1 MQQAVAP
8 CPEIIMSIK
17 GKPTRSLL
25 DSGSEVTLVNESYYR
40 EHIEHRLLP
49 SSGSY
54 NNSHNLF
61 SLRGVEEGHVPLS
74 KHFECDIEVG
84 GQLVHRVGILVKKDK
99 ITLVDSKGRK
109 AKTPALLSSNL
120 IRIAVNEFCE
130 LFGEDCL
137 RLFECPKGISPL
149 WFSTLC
155 LYYYAHI
162 HKKSGVGASSVQSDD
177 PSKDNDGNN
186 HDNQSLRPK
195 RNQEYGKNSSEAK
208 SDKDSGKSKNTQT
221 GSGKHRNKKLNTL
234 GGYAGRVM
242 VGDRKQPICIPA
254 GTSKVVIGK
263 TQEKLPRG
271 SYMVEATDD
280 DNLPCG
286 VSVNHTY
293 VNPTKAKQ
301 VSVILLNTNS
311 YNVWIRQ
318 PLYAAT
324 IWDVDLKDWDYEP
337 IITKSDEVD
346 TFEVKLQPIPPEDLR
361 EEILSNAT
369 EVNQDI
375 NDTSGKSA
383 SKEKDEKPSFGTR
396 PNTKDP
402 DFDFK
407 KELERLPFELNIGDA
422 PLTCDQQARLIDV
435 IYSHT
440 EFFSLFD
447 GDLGFCDVLKHS
459 IPTTTDKPVY
469 LPHRQIPVQLQSEVR
484 KCLNNWLKQG
494 IIRPSKSP
502 YASQVVIVR
511 KKTGEIR
518 LCVDFRKLNAIS
530 IRDSFPL
537 PRVEE
542 ALQAVQAAVWFSSFD
557 LAQGYL
563 QMAMEQEDIEK
574 TAFRAGSSGLYEFTR
589 MPFGLTN
596 AGASFCRLMEMCI
609 GDQQYVTLL
618 FYLDDICIFAETA
631 DQMLDRIEFVF
642 SRLKEFNLKIKP
654 KKSHFFQTSVTFLGH
669 ILSADGISPN
679 PEKVAKIKDWP
690 TPKTPK
696 EVHSFVGLASYYRRF
711 IPNFAKWAGPLHAL
725 IVPASFKQKIR
736 RGEMKKSDLPEFQW
750 TPACQ
755 EGFDQLKKALTEAP
769 VLAYPDYSKP
779 FILETDA
786 SVKGLGAVLSQ
797 KRDDN
802 EIRVIAYASRSLRPS
817 EKSMRDYSL
826 AKIELMALKWSV
838 CDKFKD
844 YLLWSKFT
852 VFTDNNPLCYI
863 KSSKLGAAQIRWL
876 SELALYDFDIVYRT
890 GKSNLV
896 ADALSHRQEVEE
908 EIEREVLPES
918 NDEEWIA
925 VSYQVEEQGGRISS
939 MEFNQVISELVG
951 GTKIDKKLKDRIQ
964 VTDVAKEKLNGN
976 TIEVATG
983 MVSLFDSITPKE
995 MAEFQRQDNQIAP
1008 IFAYVKQDQKPS
1020 KKATYQ
1026 IRSKLA
1032 CKLALQWDRLILK
1045 QGVLHRLYIFNEIE
1059 YHQLVLPQR
1068 YHRKVLTALHDH
1080 MGHQGIDRTLDFLRE
1095 RVYWPSMA
1103 KDAQDW
1109 VTNCHRCQI
1118 ARGDYNQPKPKIGHL
1133 EAHNPL
1139 DLVCLD
1145 FTKIDPSKTG
1155 KENVLVITDAFTKF
1169 SLAVCTPN
1177 QTAKTVAKVLIEKWF
1192 HVYGVPTRIH
1202 SDQGRCFDS
1211 NIIKALCKM
1220 YGVEQSF
1227 TSPYNPRGN
1236 AFCERFNRTLFGLL
1250 KTLKSEE
1257 KADWPSHLPALVFAY
1272 NATPHASTGYQPY
1285 QLMFGR
1291 RAPAPC
1297 DNWLG
1302 LCAYNDDKSITR
1314 IDWVD
1319 QQLEQL
1325 LHANKHAQKNIKAI
1339 NAKNRKAAGGKDLI
1353 IPVGNLVLLRDHP
1366 EGRNKIQDNN
1376 KDQIYI
1382 VTGHHDNRNAYFV
1395 KPLGSKCQPKQVN
1408 RREMF
1413 DLGITEDQELERQ
1426 KQENEKE
1433 EEDET
1438 SDLPLYNPAVS
1449 RKKDFI
1455 ECPYNLR
1462 PRNRKTADS
1471 QAVSVSTRL

>member
-8 CPEIIMSIK
+8 CPEIVMSIK

-25 DSGSEVTLVNESYYR
+25 DSGSEVTLVNESYYK

-99 ITLVDSKGRK
+99 IPLVDSKGRK
-109 AKTPALLSSNL
+109 AKTPALLGSNL

-130 LFGEDCL
+130 TFGEDCL
-137 RLFECPKGISPL
+137 RLFECPQGISPL

-162 HKKSGVGASSVQSDD
+162 HKKSGVGASSIQSDD
-177 PSKDNDGNN
+177 PSKDSDGNSRN
-186 HDNQSLRPK
+186 NQSSKPK
-195 RNQEYGKNSSEAK
+195 CSQEQRKNNSEAK
-208 SDKDSGKSKNTQT
+208 SEKDSGKSKNTQT
-221 GSGKHRNKKLNTL
+221 GSGKQRNKKLNTL

-242 VGDRKQPICIPA
+242 VGDRRQPICIPA
-254 GTSKVVIGK
+254 GTSKVVVGK
-263 TQEKLPRG
+263 TQDKLPRG

-324 IWDVDLKDWDYEP
+324 IWDVELKDWDYEP
-337 IITKSDEVD
+337 IITKSDEAN
-346 TFEVKLQPIPPEDLR
+346 TFEVKLQPVPPEDLR

-369 EVNQDI
+369 EINQET

-383 SKEKDEKPSFGTR
+383 SNEKDEKPSFGAR

-422 PLTCDQQARLIDV
+422 PLTREQQARLIDV

-440 EFFSLFD
+440 EVFSLFD

-484 KCLNNWLKQG
+484 KCLDNWLKQG

-563 QMAMEQEDIEK
+563 QMAMEEEDIEK

-669 ILSADGISPN
+669 ILSANGVSPN

-786 SVKGLGAVLSQ
+786 SLKGLGAVLSQ
-797 KRDDN
+797 KGDDN

-817 EKSMRDYSL
+817 EKSMRDYSS

-844 YLLWSKFT
+844 YLLGSKFT

-876 SELALYDFDIVYRT
+876 SELALYDFDIIYRT

-896 ADALSHRQEVEE
+896 ADALSRRPEVEE
-908 EIEREVLPES
+908 EIEKEVLPES
-918 NDEEWIA
+918 DDEEWIA
-925 VSYQVEEQGGRISS
+925 VSYQVEEQGGRVSS

-964 VTDVAKEKLNGN
+964 VMDVAKDKLNGK

-1008 IFAYVKQDQKPS
+1008 IFTHVEQDQKPS
-1020 KKATYQ
+1020 KKVTYQ

-1032 CKLALQWDRLILK
+1032 RKLALQWDRLILK
-1045 QGVLHRLYIFNEIE
+1045 QGVLHRLYIFNEME

-1080 MGHQGIDRTLDFLRE
+1080 MGHQGIERTLDLLRE

-1103 KDAQDW
+1103 KDAQNW
-1109 VTNCHRCQI
+1109 VTNCRRCQI
-1118 ARGDYNQPKPKIGHL
+1118 ARGDYNQPKPTIGHL

-1177 QTAKTVAKVLIEKWF
+1177 QTAKTVAKILVEKWF
-1192 HVYGVPTRIH
+1192 HVYGVPSRIH

-1250 KTLKSEE
+1250 KTLRSEE

-1302 LCAYNDDKSITR
+1302 LRAYNDDESITR

-1325 LHANKHAQKNIKAI
+1325 LHANKRAQKNIKAT
-1339 NAKNRKAAGGKDLI
+1339 NAKNRKAAGGKDLV

-1426 KQENEKE
+1426 KQEKENE

-1438 SDLPLYNPAVS
+1438 SELPLYNPVVS

-1455 ECPYNLR
+1455 ERPYNLR
-1462 PRNRKTADS
+1462 PRNRKTVNS
-1471 QAVSVSTRL
+1471 QAVLVSTRL